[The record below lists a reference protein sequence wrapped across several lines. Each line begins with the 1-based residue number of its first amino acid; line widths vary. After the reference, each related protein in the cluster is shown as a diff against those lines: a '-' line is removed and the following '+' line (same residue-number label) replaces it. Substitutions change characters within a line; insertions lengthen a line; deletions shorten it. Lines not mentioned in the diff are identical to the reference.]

1 MELNERVC
9 EITPSLTL
17 AIDAKAKAL
26 AAAGEKVCGFG
37 AGEPDFDT
45 PPHIKEAAAKALRDG
60 KTKYAPNDGIPELR
74 AAIVDK
80 LAGEN
85 KLVYKPEQVLVSNG
99 AKHSLFNI
107 FMAICRDGDEVII
120 PAPYWLSYPE
130 MVRVAG
136 GKPVYVHGS
145 VAGGLK
151 VTPAE
156 VEAVITPR
164 SKAIIINSP
173 SNPTGMVYTRD
184 ELAALAAVAVRH
196 NLIIVSDEIYERMV
210 YDGVEAVSIGSL
222 GSEVFSRTVT
232 VNGFSKPYAM
242 TGWRLGYCAGPLTI
256 IKAASALQ
264 SHSTSAPNTFAQYGA
279 VAALRESQDC
289 VTQMVR
295 AFDERRQ
302 MLLKRLTAMKG
313 IACARPAGAFYV
325 FPDISSFGLP
335 SIEFAGKLLEQ
346 EKMTVVPGA
355 PFGADGN
362 VRLSYACSMA
372 NIEEGMVRLERF
384 LQTLRKRA

>member
-1 MELNERVC
+1 MELNERVSG
-9 EITPSLTL
+9 ITPSLTL

-26 AAAGEKVCGFG
+26 AAAGQKVCGFG

-45 PPHIKEAAAKALRDG
+45 PEHIKEAAARALKEG

-74 AAIVDK
+74 SAIVDK
-80 LAGEN
+80 LESEN
-85 KLVYKPEQVLVSNG
+85 KLHYKAEQVLVSNG

-107 FMAICRDGDEVII
+107 FMALCCDGDEVII

-136 GKPVYVHGS
+136 GKPVFVRGRE
-145 VAGGLK
+145 AKGLK
-151 VTPAE
+151 VTPSQL
-156 VEAVITPR
+156 EAVITSR

-173 SNPTGMVYTRD
+173 SNPTGMVYTRE
-184 ELAALAAVAVRH
+184 ELTALAEVAVRH
-196 NLIIVSDEIYERMV
+196 NLTIVSDEIYERMV
-210 YDGVEAVSIGSL
+210 YDGVEAVSIGAL
-222 GSEVFSRTVT
+222 APEIFQRTVT

-242 TGWRLGYCAGPLTI
+242 TGWRLGYCAGPLEI

-264 SHSTSAPNTFAQYGA
+264 SHSTSAPNTFAQFGA
-279 VAALRESQDC
+279 VAALRGPQDC
-289 VTQMVR
+289 VTAMVK

-302 MLLKRLTAMKG
+302 VLFNRLTSMKG
-313 IACARPAGAFYV
+313 ISCARPAGAFYV
-325 FPDISSFGLP
+325 FPNIASFGLS
-335 SIEFAGKLLEQ
+335 SIEFASKLLEK

-372 NIEEGMVRLERF
+372 NIEEGMTRLERF
-384 LQTLRKRA
+384 IATL